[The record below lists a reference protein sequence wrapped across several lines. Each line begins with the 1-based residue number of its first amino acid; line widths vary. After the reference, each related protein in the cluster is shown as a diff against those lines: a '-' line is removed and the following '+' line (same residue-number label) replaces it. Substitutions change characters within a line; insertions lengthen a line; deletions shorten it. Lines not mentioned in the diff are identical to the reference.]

1 MNLDKPRLGAAQIG
15 MQTCE
20 SVFGDENNPLHAGYL
35 VVEEDQ
41 SGKEG
46 RVLWFE
52 RLTYESCRDAE
63 YRQVVT

>member
-1 MNLDKPRLGAAQIG
+1 

-35 VVEEDQ
+35 VVEEDR